1 MPVDPQVQAILEPM
15 KAFTFPDLS
24 TVEPALMRQLYAA
37 GSGQRPAGEPV
48 GDVAERGIP
57 GPAGDVT
64 VRIYTPFGDGPF
76 PALVYFHG
84 GGFVVCSLDSHDGSC
99 RALGNAA
106 RCTVVSVDYR
116 LAPEAKFPAPLEDCF
131 AATRWV
137 AENASSIG
145 VDAARVAVA
154 GDSAGGNLAAGVTL
168 LARERGGPALCHQLL
183 IYPVMNHAFDTA
195 SYTENAEGYFLT
207 REMMRWFWGHYLE
220 TESDGL
226 NPLASPLRA
235 EDVSNLPPATVMTA
249 EFDPLRDEGEAYLTR
264 GGRGEVA

>member
-15 KAFTFPDLS
+15 KAFTVPDLS

-183 IYPVMNHAFDTA
+183 I
-195 SYTENAEGYFLT
+195 T
-207 REMMRWFWGHYLE
+207 R
-220 TESDGL
+220 S
-226 NPLASPLRA
+226 
-235 EDVSNLPPATVMTA
+235 
-249 EFDPLRDEGEAYLTR
+249 
-264 GGRGEVA
+264 